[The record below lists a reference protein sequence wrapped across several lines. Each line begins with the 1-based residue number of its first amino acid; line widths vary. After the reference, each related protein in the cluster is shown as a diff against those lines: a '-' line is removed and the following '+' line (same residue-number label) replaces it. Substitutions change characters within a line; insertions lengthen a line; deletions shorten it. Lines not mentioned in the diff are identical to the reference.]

1 MKKLGFL
8 VSLMLLCFVLS
19 ATTIYDIQFTTDAG
33 DGTYPS
39 PMSGED
45 VTVTGIVTGNA
56 STGFYI
62 TDPEGG
68 AWHGI
73 YVYSYDYNPSVGD
86 EVEVFGEVSEYY
98 GLTEIGYA
106 TMTVLSSDNQVPTPL
121 SVTTEELV
129 NGADAECFEGCL
141 VELSTVVVTQEV
153 DGYGQWYVTDTSGTS
168 CQIDDGMFSYE
179 PQIEEVIGFIIGIVD
194 YSYDEYAVNPRSAD
208 DIGAEIEPPPLVNIF
223 DVQYTQNAGEDGT
236 YPSDYD
242 GENVTVEG
250 IVTATGFAGGKY
262 FISDPDGGAWNG
274 LYVYDSVNSPAV
286 GDEVELMGKI
296 SEYYGLTEL
305 TDIFGFEILSSGN
318 TLPNAVEISTL
329 SLSNS
334 EEYEGVLVKITDVTV
349 AAIQDENGQWFV
361 DDGSGQCQIDDGFFY
376 LDEAGIVLNIG
387 DEWSS
392 ITGVVDYSYD
402 EFGLH
407 PRTTEDMVTGGGS
420 ADENQIDIVVLN
432 NYPNPFNASTKI
444 SFSMNETANAS
455 IEIFNLKGQLVEK
468 FSVNSNQNSIVWNAE
483 NQASGV
489 YLYKMKSNG
498 RYTSTKK
505 MILLK

>member
-1 MKKLGFL
+1 MKRNLVIFVLG
-8 VSLMLLCFVLS
+8 LMVVGLS
-19 ATTIYDIQFTTDAG
+19 ATTIYDIQFTTNAG

-39 PMSGED
+39 PMNDED
-45 VTVTGIVTGNA
+45 VTVTGIVTGN
-56 STGFYI
+56 SSQGFYMS
-62 TDPEGG
+62 DPEGG

-86 EVEVFGEVSEYY
+86 EVEVFGTITEYY

-106 TMTVLSSDNQVPTPL
+106 TMTLISSDNQVPVPL

-129 NGADAECFEGCL
+129 DGADAEGFEGCL
-141 VELSTVVVTQEV
+141 VELNAVVVTQEA
-153 DGYGQWYVTDTSGTS
+153 DEHGQWYVTDTSGVP
-168 CQIDDGMFSYE
+168 CQIDDSMFSYE
-179 PQIEEVIGFIIGIVD
+179 ATLYEEIDFIIGIVD
-194 YSYDEYAVNPRSAD
+194 YSYDEYGVNPRSAT

-250 IVTATGFAGGKY
+250 IVTATGFVGERY

-274 LYVYDSVNSPAV
+274 LYIYDSVNTPAV
-286 GDEVELMGKI
+286 GDEVEIMGKI

-305 TDIFGFEILSSGN
+305 TDVFGFEILSVGN

-334 EEYEGVLVKITDVTV
+334 EEYEGVLVKIIDATV

-361 DDGSGQCQIDDGFFY
+361 NDGSGQCQVDDGFFY
-376 LDEAGIVLNIG
+376 LDDEGIVLNIG
-387 DEWSS
+387 DVWSS
-392 ITGVVDYSYD
+392 ITGVVDYSYA
-402 EFGLH
+402 EYGLH
-407 PRTTEDMVTGGGS
+407 PRSTDDMVAAGGS
-420 ADENQIDIVVLN
+420 ADENQIDVVGLN
-432 NYPNPFNASTKI
+432 NYPNPFNAKTTI
-444 SFSMNETANAS
+444 SFSMSENTNAS
-455 IEIFNLKGQLVEK
+455 IEIFNLKGQLIEQ
-468 FSVNSNQNSIVWNAE
+468 FNLNSNQNSVTWNAE